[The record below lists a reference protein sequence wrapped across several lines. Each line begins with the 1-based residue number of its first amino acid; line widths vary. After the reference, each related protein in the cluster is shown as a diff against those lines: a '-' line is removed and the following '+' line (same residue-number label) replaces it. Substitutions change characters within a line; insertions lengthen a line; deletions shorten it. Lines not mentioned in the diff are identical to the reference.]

1 MESSSRM
8 RRCVRRNYE
17 GSDHFGAAANFE
29 DPIKTKEQENVISS
43 SNAPILAAEAIAVE
57 AVNEDDE
64 QGEIENMDGRPYGIE
79 ESGENHSRLSETAEK
94 SLLAPAES
102 DDTQVAGEPGLVQS
116 SSPIAAGYV
125 PSELDE
131 RIVLELP
138 SSMVRP
144 LRVIS
149 GTFQASLTL
158 LTCDIL
164 LIQSMCVFQFL
175 LYLNLLSVSY
185 DLKSLS
191 FLH

>member
-29 DPIKTKEQENVISS
+29 DQIKTKEQENVISS
-43 SNAPILAAEAIAVE
+43 SNAPILAAEAIAIE

-64 QGEIENMDGRPYGIE
+64 QGEIENMDDRAYGIE
-79 ESGENHSRLSETAEK
+79 ESVENQSRLSETADK
-94 SLLAPAES
+94 NLQAPAES
-102 DDTQVAGEPGLVQS
+102 DDTQVSGEPGLVQS

-131 RIVLELP
+131 RILLELP

-164 LIQSMCVFQFL
+164 IQSMCVCVCVF
-175 LYLNLLSVSY
+175 
-185 DLKSLS
+185 
-191 FLH
+191 